1 MIVTSSFRMSPSLV
15 IMADSIKQMDDLVQA
30 ALCLQDRP

>member
-1 MIVTSSFRMSPSLV
+1 V

-30 ALCLQDRP
+30 ALCLRDRP